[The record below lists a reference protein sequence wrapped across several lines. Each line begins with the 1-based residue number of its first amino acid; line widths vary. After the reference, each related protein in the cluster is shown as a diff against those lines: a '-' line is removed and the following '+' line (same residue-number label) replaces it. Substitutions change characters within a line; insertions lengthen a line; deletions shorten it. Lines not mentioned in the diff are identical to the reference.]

1 MHGMYWS
8 VMFGWVPV
16 SLIPSPNLAAAWRY
30 HIWPFYKSNS
40 VHIASGCITC
50 VRLLCLS
57 TLHCVTLHYIQNTHG
72 THGEYNLTYLNP
84 SGGSIITL
92 HDIALDCSITLYY
105 IYTLHCVA
113 LHYIYIHYMTLRDV
127 TLRCVTLHYIHNT
140 HDTHGDVICYVCVRG
155 RATAVQQRGPK
166 TSSTWKSWRLYR
178 LRPPIH
184 CKSNSTPA
192 RKLIPFPVYQAPR
205 HPLRLLQEYQVGS
218 CLVQFLNDEVAP
230 ASPVLDES
238 HFPCGKKTG
247 IFGHTNC
254 HFNRENIGKI
264 WFVWI

>member
-140 HDTHGDVICYVCVRG
+140 HDTHGDVICYVCVC
-155 RATAVQQRGPK
+155 AWACDSCPT
-166 TSSTWKSWRLYR
+166 T
-178 LRPPIH
+178 RPQNQFNMKIMETV
-184 CKSNSTPA
+184 STPS
-192 RKLIPFPVYQAPR
+192 PNS
-205 HPLRLLQEYQVGS
+205 LQQIQ
-218 CLVQFLNDEVAP
+218 LQ
-230 ASPVLDES
+230 
-238 HFPCGKKTG
+238 
-247 IFGHTNC
+247 HTL
-254 HFNRENIGKI
+254 
-264 WFVWI
+264 W